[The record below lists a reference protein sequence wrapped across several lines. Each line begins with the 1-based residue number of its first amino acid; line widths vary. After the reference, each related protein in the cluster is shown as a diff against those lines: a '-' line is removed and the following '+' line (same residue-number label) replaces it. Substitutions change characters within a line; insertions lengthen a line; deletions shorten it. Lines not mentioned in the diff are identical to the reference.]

1 MLAIVLVLLS
11 VVQAPQK
18 QTLPGASNVTRVDA
32 SVMCGGH
39 TTPGAFP
46 EIRKLGFK
54 SIVNLRRASEPG
66 VDIPG
71 ARAAAAK
78 HGLAYVHIPV
88 DPSKP
93 STESVDAFLEAVTT
107 ASNQPVYI
115 HCGSANRVA
124 ALWMIKR
131 VVVDKWD
138 VDRATE
144 EAVAIGLTS
153 PALKKFAL
161 EYLDARG
168 H

>member
-1 MLAIVLVLLS
+1 MLTAVLVLLS
-11 VVQAPQK
+11 LAQAPEH

-32 SVMCGGH
+32 NVMCGGN
-39 TTPGAFP
+39 TTPDAFP

-54 SIVNLRRASEPG
+54 SIVNLRRETERG
-66 VDIPG
+66 VDIAG
-71 ARAAAAK
+71 ARAAAAR
-78 HGLAYVHIPV
+78 HGLEYVHIPV
-88 DPSKP
+88 NPSKP
-93 STESVDAFLEAVTT
+93 SAESVDAFLKAVTT

-131 VVVDKWD
+131 VVVDKWGI
-138 VDRATE
+138 DRATE

-168 H
+168 R